1 MICGGIHLPYPSFCK
16 ENWPNQPNVEERLDH
31 LRRSISIRKIQKFWR
46 IRKRRDGHN
55 LERRRLEEQRERR
68 RLKEGIRKL
77 LRYISICKIQK
88 IWRQSQPRRR
98 DYYMQN
104 TTRCTLP
111 GCNRRH
117 YNNKKAKANHMKKI
131 HYISPNYKMKQVYKY
146 IKNNDYKKDCGIC
159 CESLSN
165 GETITHLPN
174 CIHPFHMKCI
184 DHWLGTKNE
193 CPLCRVTAGI
203 KHDRAQN
210 WKPDIFIGTIAHS
223 TIHYEYIE
231 DYQCHARTNMGHRC
245 THKAR
250 RDGYCGKH

>member
-1 MICGGIHLPYPSFCK
+1 MYM
-16 ENWPNQPNVEERLDH
+16 RL
-31 LRRSISIRKIQKFWR
+31 
-46 IRKRRDGHN
+46 
-55 LERRRLEEQRERR
+55 
-68 RLKEGIRKL
+68 
-77 LRYISICKIQK
+77 
-88 IWRQSQPRRR
+88 
-98 DYYMQN
+98 
-104 TTRCTLP
+104 TTSCVLP
-111 GCNRRH
+111 GCTKRY

-131 HYISPNYKMKQVYKY
+131 HYISPNYKMEQVYKY
-146 IKNNDYKKDCGIC
+146 IKNNNYNRDCAL
-159 CESLSN
+159 CEKSLSN

-223 TIHYEYIE
+223 TIRYEYIE

-250 RDGYCGKH
+250 YYGYCGKH